1 MRKELSDEVKAKL
14 RKILALAESGIDG
27 EREAAK
33 NKLQALLLEHGL
45 TLEDLADDGGEGVW
59 VFHNISTKTEQN
71 LWAQIVFKVK
81 DVHQIRFG
89 SKGRGTRTTTCT
101 DAQAAEIGD
110 LYKWHKS
117 NFKKELRKMEAE
129 FFEAYIIKHKL
140 FPATPSEKQSDE
152 PVDYERL
159 QRIMMYKSHMSNDT
173 YHKALE
179 A

>member
-1 MRKELSDEVKAKL
+1 MKNDLSDEVKAKL

-27 EREAAK
+27 ERMAAK
-33 NKLQALLLEHGL
+33 TKLQALLLEHGL
-45 TLEDLADDGGEGVW
+45 TLEDLADDGNEGVW
-59 VFHNISTKTEQN
+59 VFYDIKNKREES
-71 LWAQIVFKVK
+71 LWAQVVFKVK
-81 DVHQIRFG
+81 DIHQLNFRKDK
-89 SKGRGTRTTTCT
+89 SARSTTCT
-101 DAQAAEIGD
+101 EAQANEIAD
-110 LYKWHKS
+110 LYKWHKR

-140 FPATPSEKQSDE
+140 MPASPSDNPSNE
-152 PVDYERL
+152 PLDLERL